1 MTATTTRRKSS
12 STTSPSAHSC
22 CSTMLSTSTSRP
34 HHARGRGSDGVVG
47 PQSPV
52 QRDWWAWWRSD
63 RGSVAAEVTLLA
75 PFMILMLV
83 FVAVLIHRGVEV
95 RLRLDDAAHQA
106 ARAASIERSA
116 PAAAA
121 AAQSTAAGALASA
134 TKTCVALTAQTATA
148 AMRPGGTVSVTL
160 TCTIDY
166 GDAVLLGVPGQTS
179 MLATAT
185 EPVDTY
191 RSITTGPGGTG

>member
-1 MTATTTRRKSS
+1 MTATATPRKLP
-12 STTSPSAHSC
+12 STSLASDAC
-22 CSTMLSTSTSRP
+22 CSTASSTSTSRS
-34 HHARGRGSDGVVG
+34 HHSRGRGADRAVG

-52 QRDWWAWWRSD
+52 QQDWWAWWRSD

-116 PAAAA
+116 PAATA
-121 AAQSTAAGALASA
+121 AAQSTAAGALAST
-134 TKTCVALTAQTATA
+134 TKTCVALTAQTVTA

-166 GDAVLLGVPGQTS
+166 GDALLLGVPGQTS